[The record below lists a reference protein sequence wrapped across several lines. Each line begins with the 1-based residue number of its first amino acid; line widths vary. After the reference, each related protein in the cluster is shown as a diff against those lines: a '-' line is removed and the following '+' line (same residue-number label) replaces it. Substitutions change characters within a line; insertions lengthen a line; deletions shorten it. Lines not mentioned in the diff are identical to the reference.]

1 MSLSPLGR
9 TDLQVHEL
17 CLGGNVFGWSANE
30 HESFEVLNAY
40 AASGGNFIDTADM
53 YSSWHEGNIGG
64 ESETIIGNWM
74 AARANRSEMVI
85 ATKVAKLHSR
95 PGLSAANI
103 IAAAEDS
110 LRRLQTEYIDIY
122 YAHHDDESVSLE
134 ESMTAFDQLVTSG
147 KVRYLGA
154 SNYTA
159 PRLAQALEI
168 SRANGLAEFTVV
180 QPNFN
185 AIVRDEYQGAL
196 QDLCVNESLAVLP
209 YYSLAAGFLTGKYA
223 PGVAVDSVRSDGM
236 DDFAT
241 TRGWSIVDAIR
252 EIAAHHNVSMSC
264 VALEWL
270 RAQPGVASPI
280 ASARTVAQLQDIL
293 QQVTLSETEVARI
306 SAL

>member
-1 MSLSPLGR
+1 MKLSPLGR

-30 HESFEVLNAY
+30 QESFEVLDAY
-40 AASGGNFIDTADM
+40 AAAGGNFIDTADM
-53 YSSWHEGNIGG
+53 YSSWHEGNVGG
-64 ESETIIGNWM
+64 ESETIIGKWM
-74 AARANRSEMVI
+74 ASHGNRSDIVV
-85 ATKVAKLHSR
+85 ATKVAKHETR

-110 LRRLQTEYIDIY
+110 LRRLQTDYIDLY
-122 YAHHDDESVSLE
+122 YAHHDDETVELE
-134 ESMTAFDQLVTSG
+134 ETLAAFDQLVSSG

-159 PRLAQALEI
+159 PRLTQALEI
-168 SRANGLAEFTVV
+168 SRALGLAEFTVV

-185 AIVRDEYQGAL
+185 AIIRDEYQGAL
-196 QDLCVNESLAVLP
+196 QDLCVTEGLAVLP

-223 PGVAVDSVRSDGM
+223 PGVVIDSVRSDGM
-236 DDFAT
+236 DDFTNA
-241 TRGWSIVDAIR
+241 RGWAIVEAIR
-252 EIAAHHNVSMSC
+252 DIAADHNVSMSC

-270 RAQPGVASPI
+270 RAQSGIAAPI
-280 ASARTVAQLQDIL
+280 ASARTVTQLQEIL
-293 QQVTLSETEVARI
+293 QRVTLSESEVARI

>member
-1 MSLSPLGR
+1 MTLSPLGR

-30 HESFEVLNAY
+30 EESFEVLDAY
-40 AASGGNFIDTADM
+40 AAAGGNFIDTADM

-74 AARANRSEMVI
+74 ASRGNRSNIVV
-85 ATKVAKLHSR
+85 ATKVAKLATR

-110 LRRLQTEYIDIY
+110 LRRLQTDYIDLY
-122 YAHHDDESVSLE
+122 YAHHDDQEVDLGESLS
-134 ESMTAFDQLVTSG
+134 AFDQLVTSG

-159 PRLAQALEI
+159 PRLAHALEI
-168 SRANGLAEFTVV
+168 SRERGLAEFTVV

-185 AIVRDEYQGAL
+185 AITRNEFQGAL
-196 QDLCVNESLAVLP
+196 QELCVNENLAVLP

-223 PGVAVDSVRSDGM
+223 PGVVIDSVRSDGM
-236 DDFAT
+236 DEFTNA
-241 TRGWSIVDAIR
+241 RGWAIVEAIR
-252 EIAAHHNVSMSC
+252 EIAAEHKVSMSC

-270 RAQPGVASPI
+270 RAQPGVSAPI
-280 ASARTVAQLQDIL
+280 ASARTVTQLQEIL
-293 QQVTLSETEVARI
+293 QRVTLSESEVARI
-306 SAL
+306 TAL